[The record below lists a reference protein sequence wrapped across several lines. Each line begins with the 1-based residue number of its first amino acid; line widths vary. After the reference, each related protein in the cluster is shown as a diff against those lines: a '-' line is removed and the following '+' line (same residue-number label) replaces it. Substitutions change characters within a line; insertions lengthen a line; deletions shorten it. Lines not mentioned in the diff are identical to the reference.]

1 MLIAIKPKGFSDYKD
16 IGNLRFNELVRKELF
31 KGEDFVIELNLG
43 YQNHYDFITSTKN
56 FNTDNTIDVVL
67 FHTDTISLC
76 LQRAERRYQ
85 SGLHLVK
92 PDTIQEMYQNT
103 IPLLMANFP
112 LVSTLVAVNVTP
124 EDLPKICLEYSK
136 SENTLILEDQQPKWI
151 EDNLLNFLELQV
163 KQSQSLKTEIH
174 KRTKDIKRRKGRGI

>member
-1 MLIAIKPKGFSDYKD
+1 
-16 IGNLRFNELVRKELF
+16 
-31 KGEDFVIELNLG
+31 
-43 YQNHYDFITSTKN
+43 
-56 FNTDNTIDVVL
+56 
-67 FHTDTISLC
+67 
-76 LQRAERRYQ
+76 
-85 SGLHLVK
+85 
-92 PDTIQEMYQNT
+92 MYQNT

-174 KRTKDIKRRKGRGI
+174 KRTKDIKRRKGKGI